1 MRPMFPFYGALSGF
15 LILSFCL
22 LSGGCASRTARL
34 SPAGASAE
42 TAAQQMD
49 AVQKVVSGMTGKQV
63 SSEDMRRVAREVEK
77 DPEARA
83 VMQKILSSG
92 SVPREKYS
100 PATGKHYSAELEFD
114 PETGVR
120 LEFVD

>member
-1 MRPMFPFYGALSGF
+1 MFSSPGGFSGL
-15 LILSFCL
+15 LILCFCFI
-22 LSGGCASRTARL
+22 SGGCASRPARL
-34 SPAGASAE
+34 SPEGGSAE
-42 TAAQQMD
+42 TAAQQID
-49 AVQKVVSGMTGKQV
+49 AVQKVVSGMTGRQV

-77 DPEARA
+77 DPESRA